1 MLLQEANMQSTYYVG
16 ADEQEKATF
25 RKWLLDLL
33 KEREV
38 IVTFTKKDGSERN
51 MLCTLKEGSIIPY
64 EKKSD
69 KVRIRSEESLSV
81 WDVENGGWRSFRF
94 DTIKH
99 VNFKLDT

>member
-1 MLLQEANMQSTYYVG
+1 MQSTYYVG

-38 IVTFTKKDGSERN
+38 VVTFTKKDGSERN

-81 WDVENGGWRSFRF
+81 WDVEHGGWRSFRF